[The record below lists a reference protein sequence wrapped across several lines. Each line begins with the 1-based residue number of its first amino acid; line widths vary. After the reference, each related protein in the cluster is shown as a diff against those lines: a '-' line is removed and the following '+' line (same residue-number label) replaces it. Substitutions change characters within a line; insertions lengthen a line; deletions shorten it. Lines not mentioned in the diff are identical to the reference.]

1 MVVIR
6 LSRSGNKNR
15 PYYNVVV
22 ADSKKP
28 RDGRFIERIGFYNPM
43 AREGSET
50 LRLETGRIEYW
61 QGHGALLS
69 QTMTRIVKLHAKG
82 PDGLAE
88 MKKKDA
94 EKSASKKAKKEAE
107 KLAKAKA
114 AVAEEAAGTRQKPQR
129 QKRLQKLQRQK
140 RLQKLQRQKRLQKLQ
155 RQKRLQ
161 KLQRQKRLQK
171 LQRQKRL
178 QKLQKLQRQKQNKML
193 QIYV

>member
-15 PYYNVVV
+15 PYFNVVV

-43 AREGSET
+43 ARAGSET

-69 QTMTRIVKLHAKG
+69 DTMTRIVKLHAKG
-82 PDGLAE
+82 SDGLEE

-94 EKSASKKAKKEAE
+94 AKAASKNAKKEAE
-107 KLAKAKA
+107 K
-114 AVAEEAAGTRQKPQR
+114 
-129 QKRLQKLQRQK
+129 
-140 RLQKLQRQKRLQKLQ
+140 
-155 RQKRLQ
+155 
-161 KLQRQKRLQK
+161 
-171 LQRQKRL
+171 
-178 QKLQKLQRQKQNKML
+178 
-193 QIYV
+193 

>member
-15 PYYNVVV
+15 PYFNVVV

-69 QTMTRIVKLHAKG
+69 DTMARVVKLHAKG
-82 PDGLAE
+82 PDGLAA

-94 EKSASKKAKKEAE
+94 KKAALKKAKKEAE
-107 KLAKAKA
+107 KVAKAEA
-114 AVAEEAAGTRQKPQR
+114 AVESEAAPVEAAPVEAAPEAPVEKTEDK
-129 QKRLQKLQRQK
+129 
-140 RLQKLQRQKRLQKLQ
+140 
-155 RQKRLQ
+155 
-161 KLQRQKRLQK
+161 
-171 LQRQKRL
+171 
-178 QKLQKLQRQKQNKML
+178 
-193 QIYV
+193 

>member
-15 PYYNVVV
+15 PYFNVVV

-69 QTMTRIVKLHAKG
+69 ETMTRIVKLHAKG

-94 EKSASKKAKKEAE
+94 EKAASKKAKKVAE

-114 AVAEEAAGTRQKPQR
+114 AVEEAAPAEEKPAEE
-129 QKRLQKLQRQK
+129 KPAEEKPAVEAAAAPAEEK
-140 RLQKLQRQKRLQKLQ
+140 PAVEEAAPAEEKPAAPEEKKED
-155 RQKRLQ
+155 K
-161 KLQRQKRLQK
+161 
-171 LQRQKRL
+171 
-178 QKLQKLQRQKQNKML
+178 
-193 QIYV
+193 

>member
-15 PYYNVVV
+15 PYFNVVV

-69 QTMTRIVKLHAKG
+69 DTMARVVKLHAKG
-82 PDGLAE
+82 PDGLAA

-94 EKSASKKAKKEAE
+94 KKAALKKAKKEAE
-107 KLAKAKA
+107 KVAKAEA
-114 AVAEEAAGTRQKPQR
+114 AVESEAAPVEAAPEAPVEAAPEAPVEAAPVEAAPVEAAPVEAAPEAPVEKTEDK
-129 QKRLQKLQRQK
+129 
-140 RLQKLQRQKRLQKLQ
+140 
-155 RQKRLQ
+155 
-161 KLQRQKRLQK
+161 
-171 LQRQKRL
+171 
-178 QKLQKLQRQKQNKML
+178 
-193 QIYV
+193 

>member
-15 PYYNVVV
+15 PYFNVVV

-69 QTMTRIVKLHAKG
+69 DTMTRIVKLHAKG

-94 EKSASKKAKKEAE
+94 KKAATKKAKKEAE
-107 KLAKAKA
+107 KLEKAEA
-114 AVAEEAAGTRQKPQR
+114 AVAAEAPAAESAPEAPAAESAPEAPAAESAPEAPAAESAPEAPAAETKTED
-129 QKRLQKLQRQK
+129 K
-140 RLQKLQRQKRLQKLQ
+140 
-155 RQKRLQ
+155 
-161 KLQRQKRLQK
+161 
-171 LQRQKRL
+171 
-178 QKLQKLQRQKQNKML
+178 
-193 QIYV
+193 

>member
-15 PYYNVVV
+15 PYFNVVV

-69 QTMTRIVKLHAKG
+69 ETMTRIVKLHAKG

-94 EKSASKKAKKEAE
+94 EKAASKKAKKEAE
-107 KLAKAKA
+107 KLAKAEA
-114 AVAEEAAGTRQKPQR
+114 AVAEAAPEAPAAEAAPEAPAAEAAPEAPAAEEAPEDK
-129 QKRLQKLQRQK
+129 
-140 RLQKLQRQKRLQKLQ
+140 
-155 RQKRLQ
+155 
-161 KLQRQKRLQK
+161 
-171 LQRQKRL
+171 
-178 QKLQKLQRQKQNKML
+178 
-193 QIYV
+193 